1 MTETLLIT
9 GGAGFVGSNLAML
22 FKKDYPGLK
31 IIALDNLRR
40 RGSELNLPKLK
51 AAGIDFRHGD
61 IRNPSDLDDIS
72 GFDLLIDCAA
82 EPSVLAG
89 YGTAPAY
96 MNQTNLCGSLN
107 CFERA
112 RRCRADIVFVS
123 TNRVYPI
130 NPLRQLNLTETET
143 RFQLE
148 GPFHHPGITHK
159 GVSETFPMEGC
170 RSFYGATKLAS
181 EVILAEY
188 SEYYRINA
196 ITNRCGI
203 LTGPW
208 QMGAVEQGVVAL
220 WVARHL
226 FGGPL
231 AYIGYGG
238 RGKQVRDVLHIE
250 DFYDLLILQ
259 LNDPAK
265 FSGRV
270 FNVGGGNQNSVSLL
284 ELTQLCQDIT
294 GKRIAIAKQPRTGPV
309 DLPWYVSDCSKI
321 NALTQW
327 RPKISVQ
334 KVIEQISAWM
344 KACQGELQPIFN
356 TNQTGTAEHHG

>member
-1 MTETLLIT
+1 MKESLLIT

-61 IRNPSDLDDIS
+61 IRNPSDLDDIG

-82 EPSVLAG
+82 EPSVLSG

-107 CFERA
+107 CFEQA
-112 RRCRADIVFVS
+112 RRCRADVVFIS

-148 GPFHHPGITHK
+148 GPFHHPGITHM
-159 GVSETFPMEGC
+159 GVSEAFPMEGF

-181 EVILAEY
+181 ELMLAEY
-188 SEYYRINA
+188 CDYYRINA

-208 QMGAVEQGVVAL
+208 QMGAIEQGVVAL

-238 RGKQVRDVLHIE
+238 RGKQVRDILHIE

-259 LNDPAK
+259 LNDPVK
-265 FSGRV
+265 FSGCV
-270 FNVGGGNQNSVSLL
+270 FNVGGGHQNSVSLL

-294 GKRIAIAKQPRTGPV
+294 GKQIAIEREPQTGPV
-309 DLPWYVSDCSKI
+309 DIPWYVSDYSKI
-321 NALTQW
+321 NALAQW

-334 KVIEQISAWM
+334 EMIEQISAWM
-344 KACQGELQPIFN
+344 KAYQAELQPIFN
-356 TNQTGTAEHHG
+356 TSQTGTEERNW